1 MFCIK
6 VILYICFEL
15 KNYYMGYIYKLY
27 FDNIDKEVYIGQTK
41 RKVQRRVIEHRYNA
55 KTKKK
60 PVEKWIHKNGRFNL
74 KYSILYEG
82 DDLDFN
88 EIKFIKYYKE
98 KGFKLYN
105 ITDGGSGV
113 GAMGYKHTKQ
123 EKKRRSLNMWNRDY
137 SIYTFKNKNG
147 DIFTGNRLDFSK
159 YSGLSPSFVGQLTRH
174 EKKTRNG
181 WYEINCK
188 DTRGYRKP
196 KNNNKYKFTH
206 ILHGNEECT
215 CWELIQKYS
224 LDNSKIYMVVKGKR
238 NSHKGWFL
246 NYT

>member
-1 MFCIK
+1 
-6 VILYICFEL
+6 
-15 KNYYMGYIYKLY
+15 MGYIYKLY
-27 FDNIDKEVYIGQTK
+27 FNNIENEGYIGQTIQTIQK
-41 RKVQRRVIEHRYNA
+41 RLSQHRFNA
-55 KTKKK
+55 KNNKTTK
-60 PVEKWIHKNGRFNL
+60 EKWINKNGRFNL

-105 ITDGGSGV
+105 ITDGGSGE
-113 GAMGYKHTKQ
+113 GARGYKHTKQ
-123 EKKRRSLNMWNRDY
+123 EIERRQLNMWCRDY
-137 SIYTFKNKNG
+137 SIYTFKNRNG
-147 DIFTGNRLDFSK
+147 DSFTGNRLDFCK
-159 YSGLSPSFVGQLTRH
+159 YSGISSAGVGQLVRH

-188 DTRGYRKP
+188 DIRGYFKP
-196 KNNNKYKFTH
+196 KKNNKYKFTH
-206 ILHGNEECT
+206 TLHGNEYCT

-238 NSHKGWFL
+238 NHHKGWFL
-246 NYT
+246 NYS